1 MIIKTQKESRKN
13 KNGNILFSRFYFRGS
28 ARRGQAALSL
38 VFLIG
43 GIALL
48 IAVTLSLV
56 AINFL
61 NSTFAFRSANR
72 AMDLAASGA
81 EDALLK
87 LNRNPTFSDG
97 GGYLV
102 PTPCPEELQGN
113 CATVTVT
120 QNSPSSGQATIVS
133 TATAFYSQRKIQVV
147 VSIDQNTGQIN
158 IVSWAA
164 QTI

>member
-13 KNGNILFSRFYFRGS
+13 KNGNIPFSRFYFRGS

-48 IAVTLSLV
+48 VAVTLSLV

-61 NSTFAFRSANR
+61 NSTFAFRSANQ
-72 AMDLAASGA
+72 AMNMAAGGA
-81 EDALLK
+81 EDALLR
-87 LNRNPTFSDG
+87 LNRNPAFSSE
-97 GGYLV
+97 GYFIPSLCV
-102 PTPCPEELQGN
+102 LSACT
-113 CATVTVT
+113 TVTVT

-133 TATAFYSQRKIQVV
+133 TATVSYSQRKIQVV